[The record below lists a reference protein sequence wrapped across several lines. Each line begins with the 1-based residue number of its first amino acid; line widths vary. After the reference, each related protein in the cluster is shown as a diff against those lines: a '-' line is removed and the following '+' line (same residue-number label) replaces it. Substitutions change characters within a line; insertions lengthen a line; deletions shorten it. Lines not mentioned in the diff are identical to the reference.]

1 MLKSLCSCGISR
13 RNFLGG
19 IAGVGASTLLPAL
32 AADPVIQGSK
42 NRIDTHHH
50 FFSPGLNAA
59 MTEKKVIQAPAINW
73 SVQKTL
79 DDMDAAGT
87 ATSILSATTPQVSF
101 LDEEL
106 GKKMDFRSQ
115 RMVKPL

>member
-1 MLKSLCSCGISR
+1 LFKPLCGCTVSR
-13 RNFLGG
+13 RGFLGG
-19 IAGVGASTLLPAL
+19 VAGLGASTLLPAQTSE
-32 AADPVIQGSK
+32 PTVQGNK

-50 FFSPGLNAA
+50 FFSPGLNAV
-59 MTEKKVIQAPAINW
+59 MTEKKIIQPPMVNW
-73 SVQKTL
+73 SLQKTL

-106 GKKMDFRSQ
+106 GKKMAR
-115 RMVKPL
+115 